1 MRELVAE
8 ILLRLSKVVA
18 ATIVGAIVYLVLV
31 GPIGA
36 TASIE
41 LGILAWLAGAAFV
54 LLVESSPI

>member
-18 ATIVGAIVYLVLV
+18 ATIVGVIVYLALV

-41 LGILAWLAGAAFV
+41 LGILAWLAGAAFI
-54 LLVESSPI
+54 LLVESSPV